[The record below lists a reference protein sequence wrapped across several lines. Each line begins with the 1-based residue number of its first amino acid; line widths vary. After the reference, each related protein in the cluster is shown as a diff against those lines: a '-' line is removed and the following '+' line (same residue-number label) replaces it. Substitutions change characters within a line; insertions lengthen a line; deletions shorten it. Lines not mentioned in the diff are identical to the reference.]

1 MILTLIG
8 LGDSLYYVSMQHL
21 RFLLFILTLSFLL
34 PACGEVTGNPDSRF
48 VPVEPLIEEQ
58 IKLLT
63 SLNLKV
69 EKQVRTDQGT
79 ETKIFSNINWQKE
92 LSAFRVADIS
102 KPGLQGAYMI
112 ESPEANVRI
121 FRLKEDQNAEVQILK
136 IELGENGRIK
146 SLEATVDDQ
155 NYLYHT
161 RRTFRINFDR
171 LVNGQYTVSAYQIA
185 GAQKLIWSKEN
196 PFSVRAKIL

>member
-1 MILTLIG
+1 
-8 LGDSLYYVSMQHL
+8 MQPL
-21 RFLLFILTLSFLL
+21 RFLLLL
-34 PACGEVTGNPDSRF
+34 VLPALLMACGEVTGNPDSRF
-48 VPVEPLIEEQ
+48 VPVESLIEAQ

-79 ETKIFSNINWQKE
+79 ETKVFSNINWQKE

-102 KPGLQGAYMI
+102 KPGLQGAYTI
-112 ESPEANVRI
+112 ESPEANVRV
-121 FRLKEDQNAEVQILK
+121 FRLKEDQNAEVQTLK
-136 IELGENGRIK
+136 IELGENDRIK

-161 RRTFRINFDR
+161 RRTFRLNFDR
-171 LVNGQYTVSAYQIA
+171 QVNGQYTVSAYQIA
-185 GAQKLIWSKEN
+185 GSQKLIWSEEN
-196 PFSVRAKIL
+196 PFSVRAKVL